1 MIEDTMAHGDLEPID
16 EEVDH
21 VRGAA
26 GGHLILEYGDYECP
40 YSGQA
45 YREIEKVEHQL
56 GPGVRFAFRHFPLT
70 QIHPHAASAAAA
82 AEVTALRGRFWEM
95 HDLLY
100 HRQRALE
107 DEDLRHY
114 AAELG
119 LDPERFEHDRAAE
132 AVLRRVARDMSSGL
146 ASGQVGG
153 TPTLFIDGAVHDG
166 AFDAATLIDALSHH

>member
-1 MIEDTMAHGDLEPID
+1 MIQDEMAHGVLEPID
-16 EEVDH
+16 ETVDH
-21 VRGAA
+21 VRGAPD
-26 GGHLILEYGDYECP
+26 GHLILEYGDYECP
-40 YSGQA
+40 YSRQA

-56 GPGVRFAFRHFPLT
+56 GDGVRFTFRHFPLT

-82 AEVTALRGRFWEM
+82 AEAAALQGRFWEM

-119 LDPERFEHDRAAE
+119 LDRERFEHDRSAE

-146 ASGQVGG
+146 ASGQVRG

-166 AFDAATLIDALSHH
+166 AFDAATLIDALNHH